1 MELCQG
7 AEVEGGVVVV
17 VVVEAE
23 DVEEEVVEAEDVE
36 EVVEVVVGVEEEDF
50 GGALDMA
57 VEEKG
62 ILQWRMATI
71 TAITMSKTTLMT
83 FALL

>member
-1 MELCQG
+1 MGLCQG
-7 AEVEGGVVVV
+7 AEVEGEV
-17 VVVEAE
+17 VVVEV
-23 DVEEEVVEAEDVE
+23 VEEEVAEE

-50 GGALDMA
+50 GAALDMA

-71 TAITMSKTTLMT
+71 TAITMSRTTLMT
-83 FALL
+83 FAFL

>member
-7 AEVEGGVVVV
+7 AEVEGEV
-17 VVVEAE
+17 VVVEV
-23 DVEEEVVEAEDVE
+23 VEEEVAEE

-50 GGALDMA
+50 GAALDMA

-71 TAITMSKTTLMT
+71 TAITMSRTTLMT

>member
-23 DVEEEVVEAEDVE
+23 DVEE
-36 EVVEVVVGVEEEDF
+36 VVEVVVGVEEEDF
-50 GGALDMA
+50 GAALDMA

-71 TAITMSKTTLMT
+71 TAITMSRTTLMT
-83 FALL
+83 FAFL